1 MYSNINTFEE
11 LCMIGCK
18 FILNEIKTHPFLTI
32 DQNRDNLYEMVGECS
47 WIKDYLYKFN
57 KLGFYTVMSQPGLT
71 RTAKIY
77 STYLDYKKSFGD
89 NGNKS
94 VNQRDGT
101 FGIKQRAEVEGF
113 MKISQAIKL
122 YEILKNDTRIRIGIG
137 IGIGIK
143 SSNLE
148 KDNIL
153 LNGDK
158 NSINKNSIDKYAT
171 LSFEAETNKIRFME
185 MEVETNKVIRTK
197 FKGMDRDLKLSHLYH
212 VVKRYFVVR
221 TYPLKSH
228 IPNLTDTDIV
238 GVSIM
243 DLEWNCNNY
252 LWNKI
257 YQSLLEIKNQQENC
271 D

>member
-18 FILNEIKTHPFLTI
+18 FVLNEIKSHPFLTI
-32 DQNRDNLYEMVGECS
+32 DQDQDNLYEMVGGCS

-57 KLGFYTVMSQPGLT
+57 KLGFYTVMSQPGLV

-77 STYLDYKKSFGD
+77 PTYLDYKKSFGD

-94 VNQRDGT
+94 INQRDGT

-113 MKISQAIKL
+113 MKISQATKL
-122 YEILKNDTRIRIGIG
+122 YDILKNDTRIRIGIG
-137 IGIGIK
+137 IR
-143 SSNLE
+143 SLNFE
-148 KDNIL
+148 QDNIL
-153 LNGDK
+153 LNSD
-158 NSINKNSIDKYAT
+158 KNSIDKYAT
-171 LSFEAETNKIRFME
+171 LSFEDETNKIRFME

-197 FKGMDRDLKLSHLYH
+197 FKGMERDLKLSHLYH

-228 IPNLTDTDIV
+228 IPNLTDMDIV

-243 DLEWNCNNY
+243 DLEWEHNDY

-257 YQSLLEIKNQQENC
+257 YQSLLEINNQQEYC